1 MAEFSATET
10 NENFNSVTVGYKAFC
25 VTNLGFKIVNV
36 DIKTEFYF
44 FDFDNLLAFF
54 SFLFAF

>member
-10 NENFNSVTVGYKAFC
+10 NENFNSVTVGYKSFC
-25 VTNLGFKIVNV
+25 VTNLGLKIVNV
-36 DIKTEFYF
+36 DIKPEFKF

-54 SFLFAF
+54 SFLFAL